1 MFRRG
6 RSGPSRGWRWGRD
19 AVCFRRRLGC
29 AGPARGNKGGPV
41 VAAAPRNQARAFPAA
56 SPAVSFLPNLLSF
69 GLASVGAGVRRP
81 RARWL
86 PKSPQPEGCRRG
98 SPRPLCPCPRFAS
111 GRAVGRCHRSGI
123 SGKQVA
129 DRECVT
135 GVYLL
140 WVWFFFFFPSC
151 SHGVQRQSGC
161 SSAKARTR

>member
-1 MFRRG
+1 M
-6 RSGPSRGWRWGRD
+6 
-19 AVCFRRRLGC
+19 CFRRRLGC

-140 WVWFFFFFPSC
+140 WVWFFFFPLLQPWSAETKRLFLHESSYKVRLQRERPSPF
-151 SHGVQRQSGC
+151 SALRRRQI
-161 SSAKARTR
+161 